1 MCRVLLGSGGRPVSA
16 DKWEMGG
23 HRARGGPGG
32 GGGAGQGGL
41 RTLEKP
47 SHPRVT
53 LSSPAG
59 AFEGS
64 EKQERAWTADSP
76 RVLKSSRRAQGGGG
90 RECAAEAGCPS
101 PQVRVWKACRSIYPA
116 LWEELDFV
124 CSSIDGDSGSNS
136 VPQTLGSLWCPRRNI
151 PPLLHVTS
159 YTEGWRGD
167 VLNNISFLLY

>member
-1 MCRVLLGSGGRPVSA
+1 MLTNG
-16 DKWEMGG
+16 KWVGI
-23 HRARGGPGG
+23 GPGEGLAG
-32 GGGAGQGGL
+32 GVM
-41 RTLEKP
+41 
-47 SHPRVT
+47 RVR
-53 LSSPAG
+53 
-59 AFEGS
+59 EGS
-64 EKQERAWTADSP
+64 EHWRSPPIRGSPCPHQLVPLKALRNKNGPGQPTAP
-76 RVLKSSRRAQGGGG
+76 WVLKSSRRAQGGGG

-116 LWEELDFV
+116 LWEELDFM